1 VNVCRVGFV
10 GADGVAARHADTLAD
25 FPDVNLVAVMD
36 TDPDRAQSFARRF
49 GVRTAPDVDRL
60 VETGVDAVYVC
71 VPPFAHGPAEEA
83 VAAAGLGLFVE
94 KPLGLNCEVPERVA
108 EAVAAAGVVSAV
120 GHHWRYSASV
130 ATARRLLRNLPV
142 RLVVGAWLD
151 QPPPAAWWAVRG
163 HSGGQVVK
171 QAIHILDLARLFA
184 GEVTE
189 VCAVANENPPVAPD
203 ADVDEATAATLR
215 FADGAVGSLA
225 ATCLLGWKHRAGLE
239 VYADNL
245 ALTLTEDGIDV
256 RGGRGCRQW
265 QPVDPA
271 VARRAADRAF
281 IDALLS
287 KGDDIRVPYPEALRT
302 HRLACAVAQSAA
314 EHRSVALE
322 LQPVADLVGEG
333 PRGREPRMKE
343 PRGYW

>member
-1 VNVCRVGFV
+1 VNECRVGFV
-10 GADGVAARHADTLAD
+10 GAGGVAARHADTLAD
-25 FPDVNLVAVMD
+25 FPDVNLVAVTD
-36 TDPDRAQSFARRF
+36 TDPDRSQSFARRF
-49 GVRTAPDVDRL
+49 GVRTAPGVDGL
-60 VETGVDAVYVC
+60 LETGLDGVYVC

-83 VAAAGLGLFVE
+83 IAAAGLGLFVE
-94 KPLGLNCEVPERVA
+94 KPLGLDCVVAERVA
-108 EAVAAAGVVSAV
+108 EAIAAAGVVSAV

-130 ATARRLLRNLPV
+130 ATARRLLWNTPV
-142 RLVVGAWLD
+142 RLVMGAWLD
-151 QPPPAAWWAVRG
+151 QLPPAAWWARRG
-163 HSGGQVVK
+163 HSGGQVVE

-203 ADVDEATAATLR
+203 ADVDGSTAAILR
-215 FADGAVGSLA
+215 FAGGAVGTLA

-245 ALTLTEDGIDV
+245 ALTLTEEGIDV

-271 VARRAADRAF
+271 VAKRAADRAF
-281 IDALLS
+281 IDAVLG

-314 EHRSVALE
+314 QHRSVALE
-322 LQPVADLVGEG
+322 LQPVADLIGGG
-333 PRGREPRMKE
+333 PRIKE
-343 PRGYW
+343 RRGYW